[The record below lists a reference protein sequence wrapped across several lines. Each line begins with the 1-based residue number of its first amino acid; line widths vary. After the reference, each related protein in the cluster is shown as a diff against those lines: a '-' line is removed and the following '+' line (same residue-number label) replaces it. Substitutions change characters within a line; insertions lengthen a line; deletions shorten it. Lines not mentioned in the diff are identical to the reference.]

1 MRILSLAL
9 ALFLTN
15 LPLASADEVN
25 DFLTRNLYA
34 GTLADGQRELLGLV
48 QSNDKSKAAEASAAL
63 GIVKFVIS
71 IEKLGQAFHRHGLET
86 PQSVMIQLPI
96 MRLPVPPNTRPE
108 KLDYKK
114 FRVILRELV
123 DGLTDAEATLASAKD
138 ADVKFTFDLL
148 KVRLNV
154 DGDGK
159 ASDYESLGAM
169 VRHLAS
175 SSDPTPSDMT
185 FSFDAADLLWLRG
198 YSQFISA
205 VGQFALAHDFH
216 LAFEKTF
223 HMFFPRAGLPLAS
236 ELVQPFNPT
245 NMFSDSALGDGI
257 AFIHLLNWPTVEPA
271 RLADVRLRLK
281 SLAALSRE
289 SWAAARAETDN
300 DREWLPNAKQTS
312 AFKSLATTDETIDG
326 WLAVLAEFEAIL
338 DGKKLLPHWRFDKG
352 LNVKRI
358 FEESKNFDLVLLI
371 AGADVVPYLETG
383 PTSSSSDWN
392 DLMRVFQGNFLGYTL
407 WYN

>member
-1 MRILSLAL
+1 MRILFLGL
-9 ALFLTN
+9 ALFLAN
-15 LPLASADEVN
+15 LTLASADEVN
-25 DFLTRNLYA
+25 DLLTRHLYA
-34 GTLADGQRELLGLV
+34 GTLADGQHELLGLV
-48 QSNDKSKAAEASAAL
+48 QSNDKSKAAQASAAL

-86 PQSVMIQLPI
+86 PQSAMIQLPI

-108 KLDYKK
+108 KLDYEK

-123 DGLTDAEATLASAKD
+123 DGLTDAEATLASAKG
-138 ADVKFTFDLL
+138 ADVKLTFDLL
-148 KVRLNV
+148 KVRLDV
-154 DGDGK
+154 DGDGR
-159 ASDYESLGAM
+159 ASDYESLGVM
-169 VRHLAS
+169 TQHLTR

-185 FSFDAADLLWLRG
+185 FSFDATDVLWLRG

-205 VGQFALAHDFH
+205 VGQFFLAHDFH
-216 LAFEKTF
+216 LTFDKTF

-236 ELVQPFNPT
+236 ELVQPFNPA
-245 NMFSDSALGDGI
+245 NMFSDSALGDGV

-281 SLAALSRE
+281 SMAALSRE
-289 SWAAARAETDN
+289 SWASARAETDN

-312 AFKSLATTDETIDG
+312 AFKSLPTTDETIDG
-326 WLAVLAEFEAIL
+326 WLTALTEFEAIL
-338 DGKKLLPHWRFDKG
+338 DGKLLLPHWRFDKG

-371 AGADVVPYLETG
+371 AGADAVPYLETG
-383 PTSSSSDWN
+383 PVSSSTQWN
-392 DLMRVFQGNFLGYTL
+392 DLMRVFQGNFLGYAL